1 MGKKDGKSQKTAARA
16 AQWGGGAEMGPMGL
30 MRPMGCDKRVWAM
43 RGRQRREQ
51 RREQRR
57 GGEAVLF
64 PGVL

>member
-1 MGKKDGKSQKTAARA
+1 MGNKDGKSQKTAARA

-30 MRPMGCDKRVWAM
+30 IGCDKRV
-43 RGRQRREQ
+43 GQRQ
-51 RREQRR
+51 EQRR